1 MQQEMIMYMQ
11 YYQVYVFERDKGNRG
26 KAKRE
31 QGREKEV
38 EKKEIRTTEKSE
50 REKESLFGQ
59 RNGVRHTQQEAF
71 KGHQDLLEKLKFN
84 RLVILRLI
92 WRTYH

>member
-1 MQQEMIMYMQ
+1 MYMQ

-31 QGREKEV
+31 QGRGKEV
-38 EKKEIRTTEKSE
+38 EKKQMRRNEERESE
-50 REKESLFGQ
+50 RGKESLFEK
-59 RNGVRHTQQEAF
+59 RNGVRHTQQEGTF
-71 KGHQDLLEKLKFN
+71 KGHQDLLEKLKFS
-84 RLVILRLI
+84 RSDILRLI